1 MYNVSG
7 GNLAIGISL
16 LMRDGFS
23 GPAAMATAS
32 MSRMD
37 RQMHSLAK
45 SQLTMARN
53 SNLLGAAIGIG
64 VISKMASWVRE
75 GAKFGYTMQYVSS
88 LTGGT
93 VKQMDKLDIRAKNLG
108 QSTMFSSQEVVS
120 GMRFM
125 AMAGMNTLQIYDNI
139 GAAVNLS
146 IATMTSLGGKGG
158 GADILTNIMKG
169 FSIES
174 QHAARVADILT
185 TATTS
190 ANISLTDMGE
200 TMKYAAATA
209 MDLNVGLEEVSV
221 MAMMAGNAGIQG
233 TMAGTAIENM
243 LRYITGA
250 AGKDRKKAV
259 KYLGMLGLAPD
270 DLKDARGNL
279 KSIGSLMH
287 LIANQASKL
296 TDGGTKENAE
306 AQNIYKTLFG
316 VRGKREASIML
327 RNMQDYDTF
336 LSKLNN
342 NSSGKALEVAGGQM
356 VTLEGRM
363 KQWTDTL
370 ANLKIA
376 YAESVEPV
384 LKPFIWGLSKL
395 VQVLNLLMKTKM
407 GSWLTIMASGWVIV
421 KTATL
426 AYRAIIMSIQLV
438 TGQFGLS
445 TVSNTTRA
453 TAGWNSATSAAARYR
468 AVTASMGFGGG
479 GMGAAGGFGGG
490 VGGVS
495 RAGRMYRGANG
506 KFINRDTYHQAR
518 YGKYAKYTTRMPKGM
533 GSMGTRIPSMRG
545 GFGLGMAASLGL
557 GMASNAV
564 GTDSGGG
571 KALSTLSDAAN
582 FGMMGGTIG
591 SLFGPVGTAV
601 GAVVGAAGGALWN
614 VYNQLQGVEETIK
627 GVDTDKAIFSEAAWK
642 ERAEMFMNMKEGEVR
657 TGFAYQNR
665 GTSVDEIL
673 AEKPIVN
680 EIVVNLDGYELLR
693 EQILTSIRE
702 NKAEFNLGID

>member
-23 GPAAMATAS
+23 GPAAMAGAS
-32 MSRMD
+32 MSRLD
-37 RQMHSLAK
+37 KQMHSLAR

-53 SNLLGAAIGIG
+53 ANLLGAAIGFG
-64 VISKMASWVRE
+64 VISRMASWVKE

-93 VKQMDKLDIRAKNLG
+93 AKQMGMLDDRAKRLG
-108 QSTMFSSQEVVS
+108 QTTMFSSQEVVS

-146 IATMTSLGGKGG
+146 IATMTQLGGKGG

-250 AGKDRKKAV
+250 AGKDRRKAV
-259 KYLGMLGLAPD
+259 KYLGMLGLGPD
-270 DLKDARGNL
+270 DLRDARGNL

-287 LIANQASKL
+287 LIANQASKI
-296 TDGGTKENAE
+296 TAGGTSNNVE

-336 LSKLNN
+336 LSKLN
-342 NSSGKALEVAGGQM
+342 SESGGKALEVAGGQM

-395 VQVLNLLMKTKM
+395 VQLLNLLIKTKF
-407 GSWLTIMASGWVIV
+407 GSFLTIMASGWVIV

-426 AYRAIIMSIQLV
+426 AYRAIVMSIQLV

-468 AVTASMGFGGG
+468 AVTASMGMG
-479 GMGAAGGFGGG
+479 GMAGAA
-490 VGGVS
+490 GGVS
-495 RAGRMYRGANG
+495 RAGRLYRGANG
-506 KFINRDTYHQAR
+506 RYITRDAYHQAK
-518 YGKYAKYTTRMPKGM
+518 YGKYSKYTTKMPKGM
-533 GSMGTRIPSMRG
+533 GSLGTRMPNIKG
-545 GFGLGMAASLGL
+545 GFGMGMIASLGL
-557 GMASNAV
+557 GMASNAA

-571 KALSTLSDAAN
+571 KTLSALSDAAN
-582 FGMMGGTIG
+582 FGMMGATIG
-591 SLFGPVGTAV
+591 SFIPVIGTAV
-601 GAVVGAAGGALWN
+601 GAIVGAAGGALWN
-614 VYNQLQGVEETIK
+614 VYNQLQDVEETVK
-627 GVDTDKAIFSEAAWK
+627 GIDTVKPIFNESTWK

-657 TGFAYQNR
+657 SSFGYQNQTR
-665 GTSVDEIL
+665 GMSFDEL
-673 AEKPIVN
+673 VADQKPIVN
-680 EIVVNLDGYELLR
+680 EVVLNIDGYESLR
-693 EQILTSIRE
+693 EKILASI
-702 NKAEFNLGID
+702 KGDKVEFNLGID